1 MQTRERQMKRLQ
13 EKQEDE
19 HKNLADLNA
28 QISDLSY
35 EKQAET
41 HKLHEA
47 EAQIKELEEEISK

>member
-1 MQTRERQMKRLQ
+1 MKRLQ

-47 EAQIKELEEEISK
+47 EA